1 MIHKKKIHRDS
12 RILFVNDGSSNIIWK
27 IIKELVKFKK
37 VCLFL
42 GEMIQLVGF
51 KSTCT
56 YYTRNSRMAGKGH
69 YLLNKMLTLAFKG
82 STSLSV
88 KPLTIITSFG
98 IFISS
103 VSFIGAI

>member
-1 MIHKKKIHRDS
+1 LIHKKKIHRDS
-12 RILFVNDGSSNIIWK
+12 RILFVNDGSSNTIWK

-42 GEMIQLVGF
+42 GEMIPLVGF

-82 STSLSV
+82 STSLSA